1 MIVLRSTMEAAVEA
15 ERERGAAAI
24 FRLTHSYGQAL
35 SRVTALQAQM
45 QDWLMNK
52 SGEITPEQ
60 AAQMFYAQD
69 DAWQAAFFNT
79 MQDQVLAAHA
89 ALPPARPGTYNP
101 HPGVPAGEA
110 QWYHMAAKLDNK
122 GRETIE
128 AMCEHARQHV
138 QVEDFSG
145 FRTASTEQVR

>member
-15 ERERGAAAI
+15 ERQRGAAAV
-24 FRLTHSYGQAL
+24 LQLAQSYGQAL

-52 SGEITPEQ
+52 AGEITPEQ

-89 ALPPARPGTYNP
+89 ALPPAHSGMFNP

-110 QWYHMAAKLDNK
+110 QWYHMAAKLDDK
-122 GRETIE
+122 GFETIE
-128 AMCEHARQHV
+128 AMAEHARHSREKEV
-138 QVEDFSG
+138 F
-145 FRTASTEQVR
+145 A